1 MASGHIRVSYNGGQ
15 QAGIDKRGSGWYF
28 KTRTDAQSN
37 PSRGDTPDALGQV
50 VLYSLHVEH
59 TP

>member
-1 MASGHIRVSYNGGQ
+1 VSYNGGQ
-15 QAGIDKRGSGWYF
+15 QADIDKRGSGWYF
-28 KTRTDAQSN
+28 KTRTYIQSN